1 MLSYG
6 RGAEMKENITL
17 SNVCYTIEGKSILK
31 DISLSIAVGEWV
43 AICGPNGA
51 GKSTLLSNCLK
62 P

>member
-1 MLSYG
+1 
-6 RGAEMKENITL
+6 MKENITL

-31 DISLSIAVGEWV
+31 DINLSIAVGERV